1 MNARTFLPHLM
12 VCKPN
17 SNLSLNMVC
26 SCLALLLVF
35 TGFIFDSSAF
45 AQGSQDSGPQ
55 LPSMSSGASN
65 SSSTIGGT
73 SFRVPIPE
81 IRMNR
86 IVGDPPAKKETS
98 ETKRGPV
105 SSPQE
110 SPKAQPLHP
119 EGREEQMERPGPI
132 PMRLPFDSGHKKK
145 EDSPVESIPSV
156 REDIRPE
163 PEVSQTVPENVE
175 KPSYRITPP
184 RTPERQPEPAV
195 IEHLPAPKEQTV
207 PLEKPQPRIEERQRV
222 EPHRPPFR
230 EPISPVN
237 ITESLPEP
245 VKEIIPKR
253 MIPLPHMIE
262 VEAAKDTVRSLPV
275 ESVTID
281 QHLLDADLIQT
292 EKRRAPL
299 VIEVEEPKP
308 LPEPKEESRLPGA
321 PKEEPESQSPTVYQP
336 MTPPEQHEGISTIPP
351 KDHRTVIETRPDK
364 DPASIPKETPV
375 QAEQP
380 AAPQKERIPS
390 PLDEDAAMTAELKR
404 YLKETAPILEELSL
418 LMARTPSLSIA
429 DFDPSESHSQSVP
442 KELNVKMESM
452 KRDLRI
458 LDSKI
463 FSIIPPPG
471 YSQYHDL
478 IRQSI
483 NHTYMATEAFIN
495 FASHSRMEDLNQ
507 VRDHLT
513 KAKECI
519 YRTVE

>member
-1 MNARTFLPHLM
+1 MNARTFHPHSM
-12 VCKPN
+12 VRKPN
-17 SNLSLNMVC
+17 SSLPLNRVS
-26 SCLALLLVF
+26 SCLAVLLVLS
-35 TGFIFDSSAF
+35 GLIFDFSAF
-45 AQGSQDSGPQ
+45 AQSSQDAGPQ

-73 SFRVPIPE
+73 TFRVPIPE

-86 IVGDPPAKKETS
+86 IVGDPAPKKETS
-98 ETKRGPV
+98 ETRRGPV

-110 SPKAQPLHP
+110 RPKAQPLHP
-119 EGREEQMERPGPI
+119 EGREEQMERPSPI
-132 PMRLPFDSGHKKK
+132 PMRLPFDSGHRKK
-145 EDSPVESIPSV
+145 EESPVESIPTV

-163 PEVSQTVPENVE
+163 PELNQTVPENVE

-184 RTPERQPEPAV
+184 RTPDRQPEPAV
-195 IEHLPAPKEQTV
+195 MEHLAAPKEQIA
-207 PLEKPQPRIEERQRV
+207 PLEKPQPRVQERQRV

-262 VEAAKDTVRSLPV
+262 VEAAKDTVRSLPM
-275 ESVTID
+275 ESVAID
-281 QHLLDADLIQT
+281 QHLSETDLIQT
-292 EKRRAPL
+292 EKRRSPL
-299 VIEVEEPKP
+299 VIEIEEPKP
-308 LPEPKEESRLPGA
+308 LPEPKEQSTLPGA
-321 PKEEPESQSPTVYQP
+321 QKEEPEAQSPPVYQP
-336 MTPPEQHEGISTIPP
+336 MTPPEQDEGISTVPS
-351 KDHRTVIETRPDK
+351 KDHKTVIETRPDK
-364 DPASIPKETPV
+364 DTASTRKESPVRTEQPETP
-375 QAEQP
+375 P
-380 AAPQKERIPS
+380 KERIPS

-429 DFDPSESHSQSVP
+429 DFDPSEPHSQTVP
-442 KELNVKMESM
+442 KELNMKMESM

-478 IRQSI
+478 LRQSI

-495 FASHSRMEDLNQ
+495 FANHSRMEDLTQ
-507 VRDHLT
+507 VKDHLA